1 MNNLIN
7 KNDKE
12 ERVFMHKLIETA
24 LPLAE
29 INKAAIKEKAGK
41 PGHSANFHMWW
52 GRSPLSSSLA
62 VLSAAIMDYS
72 DETAAEDMKLIAQ
85 IAYGDEA
92 AVENIYNKLAACELP
107 QVWDAFSGFG
117 GISLAAQKLGMA
129 SIAND
134 LNPVAAMLTKAAVEI
149 PTRFASQKPVHPGK
163 VKNSKYSGAEGLAE
177 DVQFYGEWIK
187 NEALKRLADIYPQ
200 MPNGEVP
207 FAWVWVRTAKCAN
220 PACSCQVPLANS
232 YILSK
237 SKTAKCWAE
246 PVINGD
252 NIYFKIHE
260 GDCPAGKESNKTINF
275 GAKFRCPVCGEVIT
289 DEYIKKMGEE
299 HKLGVKMMAVVTNVD
314 GKKSFFVPDEIQQT
328 AADVTCPENIPP
340 GTMPVNPHWYS
351 PPSFGITSYADL
363 FTARQLLMLTT
374 FSDLVRE
381 VQDIVASDALA
392 VGMSDTGGSLADGGN
407 GALAYGQAI
416 GVYLSLVVDKM
427 VDYNSSMCSWRT
439 AGANIRSTFGR
450 QAIPMVWT
458 FAEGNPFSTV
468 SGNFKTMLKN
478 VVQSIEAL
486 KCDKSAIVLQDNAIT
501 MAHPQNVLVCTEL
514 PYYRDIGYADLSD
527 FFYIWMRKNLKN
539 VYPQMFSSIVTPKDE
554 LSTVSTYYGVSKREA
569 EEKYKNDMKL
579 VCKKLYESCSTDYPA
594 LLFYCFRR
602 NDLEYIKTGDVGEN
616 KSAWEFMMESLISC
630 GFTITA
636 VWPMR
641 SEPISEKAESTRV
654 LIVAGK
660 TNKRESKITR
670 RTFINVLKRELPE
683 KLDRLWIGHL
693 IPEDEMLS
701 CIGQGVNIFS
711 KYQLVINADGSAMCV
726 HDALQIIYLEC
737 KEYIAQRNAAAAADK
752 AEAGKE

>member
-1 MNNLIN
+1 
-7 KNDKE
+7 
-12 ERVFMHKLIETA
+12 MHKLIETA

-29 INKAAIKEKAGK
+29 INEAAIKEKAGK
-41 PGHSANFHMWW
+41 PGHPANFHMWW

-62 VLSAAIMDYS
+62 VLSGAIMDYS
-72 DETAAEDMKLIAQ
+72 DETAAEDMKIIAQ
-85 IAYGDEA
+85 IAFGDKA
-92 AVENIYNKLAACELP
+92 AIENVYNRIAAYDLP
-107 QVWDAFSGFG
+107 KVWDAFSGFG
-117 GISLAAQKLGMA
+117 SISLAAQKLGMA
-129 SIAND
+129 SISND
-134 LNPVAAMLTKAAVEI
+134 LNPVAVMLTKAAVEI
-149 PTRFASQKPVHPGK
+149 PTRFASQKPVHPGNA
-163 VKNSKYSGAEGLAE
+163 KNGEYSNAAGLAE
-177 DVQFYGEWIK
+177 DVQFYGEWVE
-187 NEALKRLADIYPQ
+187 NEALKRLANIYPQ
-200 MPNGEVP
+200 MPNGEVS
-207 FAWVWVRTAKCAN
+207 FAWVWVRTVKCSN
-220 PACSCQVPLANS
+220 PACGCQVPLANS

-237 SKTAKCWAE
+237 SKTAKYWAD
-246 PVINGD
+246 PVISGD
-252 NIYFKIHE
+252 DIEFEIHE
-260 GDCPAGKESNKTINF
+260 GECPAGKESNKTINF

-289 DEYIKKMGEE
+289 DAYIKKMGEE
-299 HKLGVKMMAVVTNVD
+299 HKLGAKMMAVVTNAD
-314 GKKSFFVPDEIQQT
+314 GKKSFLTPDKMQQT
-328 AADVTCPENIPP
+328 AAVVTRPENIPS

-381 VQDIVASDALA
+381 VQDIAASDALA
-392 VGMSDTGGSLADGGN
+392 AGMSATGGSLADGGN

-439 AGANIRSTFGR
+439 VGANIRSTFGR

-458 FAEGNPFSTV
+458 FAEGNPFSSV
-468 SGNFKTMLKN
+468 SGNFKAMLKN

-486 KCDKSAIVLQDNAIT
+486 KCDKPAIVLQNNAVT
-501 MAHPQNVLVCTEL
+501 MTYPQNVLVCTEL

-527 FFYIWMRKNLKN
+527 FFYIWMRRSLKN

-554 LSTVSTYYGVSKREA
+554 LSTVSTYYGVSKTEA
-569 EEKYKNDMKL
+569 EEKYKNDIKL
-579 VCKKLYESCSTDYPA
+579 VCEKLYESCSTDYPA

-602 NDLEYIKTGDVGEN
+602 NDLEHIKTGDVGKN
-616 KSAWEFMMESLISC
+616 KFAWEFMLESLINC

-641 SEPISEKAESTRV
+641 SEAISEKAESTRV
-654 LIVAGK
+654 LIVASK
-660 TNKRESKITR
+660 KNEKESTITR
-670 RTFINVLKRELPE
+670 RTFINVLKRELPG
-683 KLDRLWIGHL
+683 KIDRLWIGHP
-693 IPEDEMLS
+693 IPEDEIIS
-701 CIGQGVNIFS
+701 SIGQGLSVFT

-737 KEYIAQRNAAAAADK
+737 KEYIAQKNALAAINK

>member
-29 INKAAIKEKAGK
+29 INEAAIKEKAGK

-328 AADVTCPENIPP
+328 VADVTCPENIPP

-450 QAIPMVWT
+450 QAITMVWT